1 LQIAKSAGL
10 APKSGCSPY
19 FTMSV
24 ATLKGGEYDSGFQ
37 NVFIHTEGNPPK
49 KIHYYVK
56 WVQQLYQYFHKPFEA
71 DLTDQDI
78 GDFLTQLSKH
88 CKQWQVEQAGEAIQ
102 LFFFFRRRRSI
113 TLENPDSS
121 SKEKWKLNADDMVR
135 MIRLKQ
141 LSPNTERTYLTWL
154 RSYFRFVNAKP
165 PEELNSTDVQDF
177 LTHLA
182 ADRHVSPSTQN
193 QAFNA
198 ILFFYRFILE
208 KDIEDLNSTV
218 RPRRKKRL
226 PVVLT
231 QNEVGEV
238 IKQMKGVSQLM
249 ARMIYGGGLR
259 LQECLNLRVKDIDF
273 QRNRL
278 LILFGKG
285 GKDRET
291 LLPGAIRE
299 DLHRHLQ
306 WVWSLYLQ
314 DRENDIPGVYLPYA
328 LERKY
333 PNAGK
338 EWKWQWVFPS
348 QALSMDPR
356 TKIIRRHHLYPDNLQ
371 RNLRKAVKATSISK
385 RVTVHTLRHSFATH
399 LLENGTD
406 IRTIQELLGHSSLKT
421 TMIYT
426 HVASVNFD
434 GVRSPLDQI

>member
-1 LQIAKSAGL
+1 M
-10 APKSGCSPY
+10 GCSSY
-19 FTMSV
+19 FAVSIT
-24 ATLKGGEYDSGFQ
+24 TLNGGEYDSGIQ
-37 NVFIHTEGNPPK
+37 AVFVHPESDPTK

-56 WVQQLYQYFHKPFEA
+56 WVQQLYHYHDKPAE
-71 DLTDQDI
+71 TYINDQDI
-78 GDFLTQLSKH
+78 STFLTQLSKN

-102 LFFFFRRRRSI
+102 LFFFFRRRKLI
-113 TLENPDSS
+113 APELQDAS

-141 LSPNTERTYLTWL
+141 LSINTERTYLTWL
-154 RSYFRFVNAKP
+154 RSCFRFVMPKS
-165 PEELNSTDVQDF
+165 PEDLTCKDVKDF

-198 ILFFYRFILE
+198 ILFFYRHILE
-208 KDIEDLNSTV
+208 KEIEDLDNTM
-218 RPRRKKRL
+218 RARRKKRL

-231 QNEVGEV
+231 QNEVRTV
-238 IKQMKGVSQLM
+238 IKQMKGANQLM
-249 ARMIYGGGLR
+249 AKVIYGGGLR
-259 LQECLNLRVKDIDF
+259 LQECLGLRIKDIDF
-273 QRNRL
+273 KRNRVS
-278 LILFGKG
+278 IINGKG

-291 LLPGAIRE
+291 LLPESVRA

-306 WVWSLYLQ
+306 RVWDIYLQ
-314 DRENDIPGVYLPYA
+314 DRKNEIPGVYLLYA

-338 EWKWQWVFPS
+338 EWQWQWVFPS
-348 QALSMDPR
+348 KSLSMDPR
-356 TKIIRRHHLYPDNLQ
+356 TKIIRRYHLYLSNLQ
-371 RNLRKAVKATSISK
+371 RNLRKAVRRTSISK
-385 RVTVHTLRHSFATH
+385 RVIVQTLCHSFATH

-421 TMIYT
+421 TMLYT

-434 GVRSPLDQI
+434 GVRSPLDKI